1 MVFLAN
7 FNARASISI
16 DAAILIAWHITHAI
30 DESITGSAG
39 RGFFAFKPGFSAF
52 LDLKVAVALVDIAC

>member
-16 DAAILIAWHITHAI
+16 DAAILIARHVTHAI
-30 DESITGSAG
+30 DESITGSVG
-39 RGFFAFKPGFSAF
+39 RDVFAFKPGFSAF
-52 LDLKVAVALVDIAC
+52 